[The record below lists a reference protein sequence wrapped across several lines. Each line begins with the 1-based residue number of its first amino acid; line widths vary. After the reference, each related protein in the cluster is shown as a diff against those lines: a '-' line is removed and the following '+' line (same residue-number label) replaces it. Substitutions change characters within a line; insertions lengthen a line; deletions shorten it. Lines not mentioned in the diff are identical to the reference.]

1 VRIRWCV
8 RYVYVMNTKLTLR
21 MDEAL
26 IHRAKRAA
34 EKRGKSVS
42 QMVAELFGSLGER
55 AKAGQEVPPVTASLL
70 GVLRE
75 KPVDESAYK
84 RHLREKHL

>member
-1 VRIRWCV
+1 
-8 RYVYVMNTKLTLR
+8 MNVKLTLR
-21 MDEAL
+21 MDDAL
-26 IHRAKRAA
+26 IRQAKQAA
-34 EKRGKSVS
+34 GKRGKSVS
-42 QMVAELFGSLGER
+42 RMVAEFFGTLGER
-55 AKAGQEVPPVTASLL
+55 TQAGREYPPVTASLL

>member
-1 VRIRWCV
+1 
-8 RYVYVMNTKLTLR
+8 MNIKLTLR
-21 MDEAL
+21 MDDAL
-26 IHRAKRAA
+26 IRQAKLAA

-42 QMVAELFGSLGER
+42 RMVAEFFGTLGER
-55 AKAGQEVPPVTASLL
+55 AKTGQEYPPITASLL

-75 KPVDESAYK
+75 KPVDEVAYK

>member
-1 VRIRWCV
+1 
-8 RYVYVMNTKLTLR
+8 MNMKLTLR
-21 MDEAL
+21 MDDAL
-26 IHRAKRAA
+26 IRQAKLAA

-42 QMVAELFGSLGER
+42 RMVAEFFGTLGER
-55 AKAGQEVPPVTASLL
+55 AKAGQEYPPVTASLL

-75 KPVDESAYK
+75 KPVDEGAYK

>member
-1 VRIRWCV
+1 M
-8 RYVYVMNTKLTLR
+8 YGMNMKLTLR
-21 MDEAL
+21 MDDAL
-26 IHRAKRAA
+26 IRQAKRAA

-42 QMVAELFGSLGER
+42 KMVAEFFGTLGER
-55 AKAGQEVPPVTASLL
+55 AKPGPAYPPVTASLL

-75 KPVDESAYK
+75 KPVDEGAYR